1 MWAAAAAWL
10 VAGLVAASGLAAAH
24 ELPRGAPS
32 MEFVPPPAGSYAL
45 PAIQAAPEG
54 RVLDTRGR
62 SHSLARFATGKV
74 TLLSLFYAQCAD
86 PAGCPLAFA
95 AMADLRDRLAAD
107 PALARR
113 VRLVSLSFDPVHDTP
128 QRLAAFGHH
137 FAGKGVAWDFLT
149 TASQQEAAPI
159 LDGFGQD
166 VAVEADGDDG
176 TPRTISHTLK
186 LFLLDRSGTVRE
198 IYSTAF
204 LLPDVV
210 YNDMLTLLIEDER
223 ASD

>member
-1 MWAAAAAWL
+1 MRSGAAAWL
-10 VAGLVAASGLAAAH
+10 VAGLTAAAGLAAAH

-32 MEFVPPPAGSYAL
+32 MEFVPPPAGTYAL
-45 PAIQAAPEG
+45 PAIQAAPDG
-54 RVLDTRGR
+54 RVLDTHGR
-62 SHSLARFATGKV
+62 NHGLARFTRGKV

-95 AMADLRDRLAAD
+95 AMVELRDRLAAE

-128 QRLAAFGHH
+128 RRLAAFGHH
-137 FAGKGVAWDFLT
+137 FAGKAVAWDFLT
-149 TASQQEAAPI
+149 TASPEEVAPI

-176 TPRTISHTLK
+176 RPRTISHTLK
-186 LFLLDRSGTVRE
+186 LFLLDRTGTVRE

-210 YNDMLTLLIEDER
+210 YNDIVTLLIEDDGAR
-223 ASD
+223 D